1 MLSCVAY
8 LEEKLDEESYFM
20 ELNMARAYTI
30 KGLKKLYIAD
40 IADVKDFS
48 KIYDGELDF
57 VDYWNRKSHCLT
69 PFCFDYKN
77 KSVVFVET
85 PADIDLLTAHPF
97 FYEAQRKYATK
108 LYLVPFDLVKIL
120 SNEVK
125 GFEGSKPIFLFSTG
139 RCGSTLL
146 CNLMGDNAD
155 IVSVSE
161 PDYFTQLP
169 FLRYKY
175 GEGIDKELSQITRAL
190 TILLQAHIKTH
201 SNCVATV
208 FKFRSMALEAAELIS
223 NSVPEADHIYLYRNA
238 RDTINSFLSVLS
250 AHPLLMLANGLN
262 TKYLPLLSYIPVG
275 IISFIPILK
284 KNVEILAPLVKSS
297 GYKTVGIGTGT
308 SIFSL
313 AWLSSLNKVLE
324 LQKGE
329 QGFFKCIVRYDE
341 LKSDTFQVMKNIML
355 SFDFDEINETS
366 KQSMMETMGKNS
378 QAGSEMSSKG
388 EKLLGARD
396 FEIIENVLIKHSE
409 IKGME
414 YILPGTIV

>member
-1 MLSCVAY
+1 M
-8 LEEKLDEESYFM
+8 D
-20 ELNMARAYTI
+20 LNMARTYTI
-30 KGLKKLYIAD
+30 KGLTKLYIAD

-48 KIYDGELDF
+48 KVYEGEVDF
-57 VDYWNRKSHCLT
+57 VDYWKRNKACLT

-77 KSVVFVET
+77 KSVAFVET
-85 PADIDLLTAHPF
+85 PSDINLLTAHPF
-97 FYEAQRKYATK
+97 FYEAQREHATK
-108 LYLVPFDLVKIL
+108 LYLVPFDLVIL
-120 SNEVK
+120 LMNEVN

-175 GEGIDKELSQITRAL
+175 GEDIDQELSQLTRAL

-201 SNCVATV
+201 SSGVATV

-250 AHPLLMLANGLN
+250 AHPLLMLAKGLN

-284 KNVEILAPLVKSS
+284 KNVEILAPLVRKSE
-297 GYKTVGIGTGT
+297 YKTVGIGTGT

-313 AWLSSLNKVLE
+313 AWLSSLNKVME

-329 QGFFKCIVRYDE
+329 QAFFKCIVRYDE
-341 LKSDTFQVMKNIML
+341 LKSDTFQVMESILL
-355 SFDFDEINETS
+355 SLGFDKINEVS
-366 KQSMMETMGKNS
+366 KQKMIETMGTNS

-388 EKLLGARD
+388 EKLLGERD
-396 FEIIENVLIKHSE
+396 FEIIENILKKHPE
-409 IKGME
+409 VGGVD
-414 YILPGTIV
+414 YILPGTSIGV